1 MVRID
6 NKNGL
11 TLKDLK
17 NLVEQMNSE
26 NDNVPVQVL
35 IESEPESEITVKSV
49 IGDNDSIIFY
59 DFI

>member
-17 NLVEQMNSE
+17 NLVEQMTIKD
-26 NDNVPVQVL
+26 DNVPIQVL
-35 IESEPESEITVKSV
+35 IESEPESEITIKSV
-49 IGDNDSIIFY
+49 IGDDDSIVFY

>member
-11 TLKDLK
+11 TFKDLK